1 MPKNQLKNK
10 RRLFLKNACT
20 PVLFSIMGIPLIEA
34 CSKNEDSSDNSID
47 FASPSSS
54 NGPLE
59 INIGDSKFI
68 SIRSIGGWMN
78 HTEENLLLI
87 RITEDDF
94 RAFDNA
100 CPHQG
105 VRNKWSYKDDTF
117 TCSQHGNSFSNECG
131 GGLKC
136 YETTFKDNILTVNR

>member
-1 MPKNQLKNK
+1 LPKNKQLKNK
-10 RRLFLKNACT
+10 RRLFLKKACA

-34 CSKNEDSSDNSID
+34 CSKNDDSSENSLD
-47 FASPSSS
+47 FASPSSK
-54 NGPLE
+54 GPLE
-59 INIGDSKFI
+59 INIGDSKFN

-78 HTEENLLLI
+78 YNEENLLLI
-87 RITEDDF
+87 RISENDF

-105 VRNKWSYKDDTF
+105 ARNSWSYEDSTF